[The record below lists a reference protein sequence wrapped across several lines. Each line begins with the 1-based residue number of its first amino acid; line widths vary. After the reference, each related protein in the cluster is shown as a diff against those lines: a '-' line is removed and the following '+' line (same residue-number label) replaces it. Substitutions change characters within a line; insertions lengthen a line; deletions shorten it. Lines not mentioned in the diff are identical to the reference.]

1 MERGQPGGDMQ
12 MERGQPGGDMQMG
25 GLLSTTGHV
34 FIGLKQ
40 EQFRGVLAL
49 FPLINRCRRQSLN
62 QRERR
67 SCSRARAVS
76 TRRSPV

>member
-12 MERGQPGGDMQMG
+12 MA

-67 SCSRARAVS
+67 SCVRERCRPDAALFERVRRATVNS
-76 TRRSPV
+76 